1 MQSQGLA
8 LPPEPKVGP
17 SAACVSTKESC
28 VDPSG
33 QDPDTGDSEKSGLY
47 VDENPPHLVAHGRL
61 YESLTI
67 IHNIPMGND
76 QVKVGVN
83 EVQDADARVPISM

>member
-33 QDPDTGDSEKSGLY
+33 QDLYTSDSEKCGLY
-47 VDENPPHLVAHGRL
+47 VDENPSHPVALGRV
-61 YESLTI
+61 YEGSTT
-67 IHNIPMGND
+67 IHNIPLG
-76 QVKVGVN
+76 QAVGQALN
-83 EVQDADARVPISM
+83 TFSIK